1 MLVLTREKDES
12 IIIGDEIV
20 VTVVDISGDRVRI
33 GIDAPRSIP
42 VHRREVY
49 EAIQAENRAAAEAAT
64 QADLGALESLLAK
77 KNKDKPSS

>member
-12 IIIGDEIV
+12 IIIGDQIV

-64 QADLGALESLLAK
+64 QADLGVLESLLAK
-77 KNKDKPSS
+77 KNKDKPSG